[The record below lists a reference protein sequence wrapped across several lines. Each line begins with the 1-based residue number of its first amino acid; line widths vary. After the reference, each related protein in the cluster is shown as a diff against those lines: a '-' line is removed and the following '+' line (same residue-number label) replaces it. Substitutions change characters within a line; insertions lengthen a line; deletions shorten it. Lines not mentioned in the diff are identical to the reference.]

1 MERKRRIFGVETEF
15 ASLMWDNEKKRFLS
29 DDYASRFIDFAVG
42 GHNQYLENGARVY
55 LDVGVHIESATPECD
70 SPIQAALY
78 EEAMEKRISSRN
90 KEFNDRILDSSR
102 AGSSK
107 KFILLKNNADFN
119 GHSYG
124 CHENYLISSDLWCE
138 LALRSAGALSRAF
151 QLFLAVRTILCGSGY
166 VTKEMQ
172 FLFSRRATFIKCV
185 ANSNSQSDR
194 PIIHQKNET
203 LAGPDS
209 SRLHL
214 LVADSNM
221 SEFSTYLRVGTTHLL
236 LLALER
242 LMRKRIP
249 IKSSIF
255 SHRLDVIR
263 LLKEVNMDITRANR
277 YHIGLLKSVS
287 VCGIHRLLI
296 DFVNETIGDIISK
309 EEKEILA
316 LWHKCVGKIEEGDD
330 DYLSSRLDW
339 AIKKRLMEGKLEKFE
354 MDPGLLI
361 GRRILSG
368 WNAYGKVLSQLLM
381 LDLMYHDTAESGI
394 YNQLVGREA
403 VERLLADSEIEKA
416 KTIPPETRAAWRGN
430 IISYFNKTLRS
441 ASDSSLRHDCWTQI
455 SIAAKGE
462 AVRFINTNP
471 YEKNWSDAKYFIDRL
486 AN

>member
-1 MERKRRIFGVETEF
+1 MERKSGIFGVETEF
-15 ASLMWDNEKKRFLS
+15 ASSMWDNESKSFS
-29 DDYASRFIDFAVG
+29 SEDSASQFINFAVG
-42 GHNQYLENGARVY
+42 GYNQYLENGARVY
-55 LDVGVHIESATPECD
+55 LDIGSHIESATPECD

-78 EEAMEKRISSRN
+78 EKAMEKRISSRV

-185 ANSNSQSDR
+185 ANSTSQSDR

-203 LAGPDS
+203 LAGPNS

-214 LVADSNM
+214 LIADSNM
-221 SEFSTYLRVGTTHLL
+221 SEFSTYLRMGTTHLVL
-236 LLALER
+236 MALER
-242 LMRKRIP
+242 LMRKQIS

-255 SHRLDVIR
+255 SHRLDIVR
-263 LLKEVNMDITRANR
+263 LLKEVNLDIARANC
-277 YHIGLLKSVS
+277 YPVGLLKSVS
-287 VCGIHRLLI
+287 VCGIHRLII
-296 DFVNETIGDIISK
+296 DFVSETISDIISK

-316 LWHKCVGKIEEGDD
+316 LWHECVKKIEEGDE

-339 AIKKRLMEGKLEKFE
+339 AIKKRLMEGKLEKFS

-368 WNAYGKVLSQLLM
+368 WNGYGKILNQLLM

-394 YNQLVGREA
+394 YNQLVEREA
-403 VERLLADSEIEKA
+403 VKKLLADSEIERA
-416 KTIPPETRAAWRGN
+416 KTVPPETRAAWRGN
-430 IISYFNKTLRS
+430 IISYFNRTLRFV
-441 ASDSSLRHDCWTQI
+441 SDSSLRHECWTQI

-462 AVRFINTNP
+462 VVKFINTNP

>member
-55 LDVGVHIESATPECD
+55 LDVGSHIESATPECD

-78 EEAMEKRISSRN
+78 DKALEKIISFRV
-90 KEFNDRILDSSR
+90 KEFNDRILDASR

-107 KFILLKNNADFN
+107 KFILLKNNADFD

-124 CHENYLISSDLWCE
+124 CHENYLIPSDLWCE
-138 LALRSAGALSRAF
+138 LALRSGGALSRAF

-185 ANSNSQSDR
+185 AGSTSQSDR
-194 PIIHQKNET
+194 PLIHQKSEA
-203 LAGPDS
+203 LAGHDS

-214 LVADSNM
+214 LIADSNM
-221 SEFSTYLRVGTTHLL
+221 SEFSIYLRMGTTHLV

-242 LMRKRIP
+242 LMRKRTS

-255 SHRLDVIR
+255 SHRLDIIR
-263 LLKEVNMDITRANR
+263 LLKEVNEDITRANR
-277 YHIGLLKSVS
+277 YPVGLLKNAS
-287 VCGIHRLLI
+287 VCDIHRLII
-296 DFVNETIGDIISK
+296 DFVGETIGDIISK

-316 LWHKCVGKIEEGDD
+316 HWLEYVKKMEEGDND
-330 DYLSSRLDW
+330 HLSCRLDW
-339 AIKKRLMEGKLEKFE
+339 AIKKRLMEGKLEKLE
-354 MDPGLLI
+354 MNPGLLI
-361 GRRILSG
+361 GQRILSG
-368 WNAYGKVLSQLLM
+368 WNGYGKILNQLLM
-381 LDLMYHDTAESGI
+381 LDLMYHDTAKSGI
-394 YNQLVGREA
+394 YNQLVEREA
-403 VERLLADSEIEKA
+403 VERFLADSEIERA
-416 KTIPPETRAAWRGN
+416 KTVPPETRAAWRGN

-441 ASDSSLRHDCWTQI
+441 ASDSSLRHECWTQI

-462 AVRFINTNP
+462 AVKFINTNP
-471 YEKNWSDAKYFIDRL
+471 YEKNWSVAKYFIDRL